1 VASVFGDVDQ
11 LDLPRVT
18 DSSIQ
23 PAGDLGILGCV
34 LRDVA
39 GDCGLAH
46 ASVRQVGSYRPH
58 IDLLAPPDDQLAS
71 TRSLNR
77 DRDSRRSAADGLR

>member
-1 VASVFGDVDQ
+1 VFGHIGQV
-11 LDLPRVT
+11 DLPGAT

-23 PAGDLGILGCV
+23 ATGDLGILGCV
-34 LRDVA
+34 LGDVA

-58 IDLLAPPDDQLAS
+58 VDLLAPSDDQLAS
-71 TRSLNR
+71 TRSFNR